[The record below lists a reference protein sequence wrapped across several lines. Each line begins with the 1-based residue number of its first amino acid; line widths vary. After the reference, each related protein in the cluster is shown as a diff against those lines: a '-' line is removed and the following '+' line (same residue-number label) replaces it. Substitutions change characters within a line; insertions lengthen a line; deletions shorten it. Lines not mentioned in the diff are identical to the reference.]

1 MKFENLNGEQKQAI
15 EEIKDLIED
24 IAWENRNF
32 VCDECLYTMNKL
44 FSILTLLTGDVNQKF
59 YDEIQEISHFR

>member
-1 MKFENLNGEQKQAI
+1 MKFENLNGEQKQAV
-15 EEIKDLIED
+15 EELKDLIED
-24 IAWENRNF
+24 IAWKNRDF
-32 VCDECLYTMNKL
+32 VCDECLDTMNKL